1 MEKRKPGRPSK
12 NDSRRVEILEKA
24 ASCFTLY
31 GYNKTTL
38 DDIGDALGFN
48 KAALYY
54 YFKNKEELFSH
65 VMSHELERLFE
76 ILKAE
81 TEALNGFE
89 NKMTK
94 YFDVRTDVYLGL
106 FKLNGLSKDNIINL
120 NESLNILYVPFKEK
134 EIDFLIKISK
144 SENFSFKETEL
155 RRLFNLIIET
165 QSAITMSSILLNNI
179 EQDKAKL
186 EGLKQMKSTVLKHF
200 LHSLKTNFNPQ

>member
-12 NDSRRVEILEKA
+12 NDSRRVEILDKA

-76 ILKAE
+76 ILKSE
-81 TEALNGFE
+81 TEAVSGFD
-89 NKMTK
+89 NKMIK
-94 YFDVRTDVYLGL
+94 YFEVRTDVYLGL

-120 NESLNILYVPFKEK
+120 NESLTVLYIPFKEK
-134 EIDFLIKISK
+134 EIDFLIKIVK
-144 SENFSFKETEL
+144 AENFSYKDPEIRKIL
-155 RRLFNLIIET
+155 NLIIET

-179 EQDKAKL
+179 EQDKAKTESL
-186 EGLKQMKSTVLKHF
+186 RQVKNTVLRHF
-200 LHSLKTNFNPQ
+200 LHSIKTNYIP

>member
-12 NDSRRVEILEKA
+12 NDSRRVEILDKA

-65 VMSHELERLFE
+65 VMSHELERLFD
-76 ILKAE
+76 ILKSE
-81 TEALNGFE
+81 TEAVSGFD
-89 NKMTK
+89 NKMIK
-94 YFDVRTDVYLGL
+94 YFEVRTDVYLGL

-120 NESLNILYVPFKEK
+120 NESLTVLYIPFKEK
-134 EIDFLIKISK
+134 EIDFLIKIVK
-144 SENFSFKETEL
+144 AENFNYKDPEIRKIL
-155 RRLFNLIIET
+155 NLIIET

-179 EQDKAKL
+179 EQDKAKTESL
-186 EGLKQMKSTVLKHF
+186 RQVKNTVLKHF
-200 LHSLKTNFNPQ
+200 LHSIKTNYIP